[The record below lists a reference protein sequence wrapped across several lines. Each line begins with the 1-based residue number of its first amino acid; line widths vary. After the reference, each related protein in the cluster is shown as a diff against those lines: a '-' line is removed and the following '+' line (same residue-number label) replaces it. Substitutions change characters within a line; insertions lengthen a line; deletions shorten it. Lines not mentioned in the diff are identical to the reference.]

1 MVAITRTRDEAV
13 VPAVPEGQGLD
24 AAGKSQAGV
33 EEVAEIKKFKHLL
46 EPIRNLA
53 DNWSIDIANELEGY
67 LEELETLCMEGAATE
82 TQSSVEGGERTSQ
95 QEEGAEGKFSFAKA
109 ALLVQGSTY
118 VYSRKVEY
126 LYTLVLDCIDKVR
139 PPPSLVPSLPCSL
152 SHLSFS
158 LSLAPHRGA
167 RRS

>member
-13 VPAVPEGQGLD
+13 VPAVPEGQSLD
-24 AAGKSQAGV
+24 AAGKSHAGV

-109 ALLVQGSTY
+109 
-118 VYSRKVEY
+118 R
-126 LYTLVLDCIDKVR
+126 
-139 PPPSLVPSLPCSL
+139 
-152 SHLSFS
+152 
-158 LSLAPHRGA
+158 APEEV
-167 RRS
+167 